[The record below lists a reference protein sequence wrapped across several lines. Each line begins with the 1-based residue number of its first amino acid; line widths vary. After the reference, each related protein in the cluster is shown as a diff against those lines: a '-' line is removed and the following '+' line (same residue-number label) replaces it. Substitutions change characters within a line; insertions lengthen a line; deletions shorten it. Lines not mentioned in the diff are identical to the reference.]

1 MGPLIKISFYL
12 YGFFFMLPYHRA
24 RGQIKGAYT
33 SGTCYLPPVHLQ
45 WNMYESKLQPIK
57 KPPQYLG
64 LNE

>member
-1 MGPLIKISFYL
+1 
-12 YGFFFMLPYHRA
+12 MLPYHRA

-33 SGTCYLPPVHLQ
+33 PGTCYLPPVHML

-57 KPPQYLG
+57 KHLQYLG